1 MSVLVSHRPLRLTPA
16 LAGVRLSPAEFDAV
30 EDWDEP
36 YTYEL
41 VQGILVVTPPPSEGE
56 RGPNDRLGFLLQYYK
71 EYHPQG
77 AALDLTL
84 PEHLINT
91 PQSRRRADRA
101 VWTGL
106 GRTPNVRQDLPTIAV
121 EFVSAGRRDFQRDYI
136 DKRDEYMAAGIQEYW
151 IIDRFRRRMTVVQR
165 GLHNVTEHVV
175 AAHGTYATPL
185 LPGFELPLGQLL
197 AVADALQ
204 NAADQE

>member
-185 LPGFELPLGQLL
+185 LPAFELPLGQLL